1 DRQSDVRSDDC
12 PKRGR
17 PPRIR
22 ATDKYRNY
30 KETFN
35 FSNRTDSGTRPATA
49 GVTGMRD
56 AGTLQGVRHEILSV
70 GRSCITEARNIQR
83 WPYTHGIS
91 VAHPRRR
98 LRLRGETDG

>member
-1 DRQSDVRSDDC
+1 MSADINILSDRRRPCGLDERNIRSPGCSTSWPDRQSDVRSDDC

-49 GVTGMRD
+49 GV
-56 AGTLQGVRHEILSV
+56 
-70 GRSCITEARNIQR
+70 
-83 WPYTHGIS
+83 
-91 VAHPRRR
+91 
-98 LRLRGETDG
+98 